1 MKIQDQVKKMGA
13 DIHCHFQEL
22 SALNMQKENKHDA
35 LLEAQIIKI
44 HKLIIAKQEL
54 LKTLKLDYNLGE

>member
-22 SALNMQKENKHDA
+22 SALNMQKENKYDA
-35 LLEAQIIKI
+35 SLEAQIIKI